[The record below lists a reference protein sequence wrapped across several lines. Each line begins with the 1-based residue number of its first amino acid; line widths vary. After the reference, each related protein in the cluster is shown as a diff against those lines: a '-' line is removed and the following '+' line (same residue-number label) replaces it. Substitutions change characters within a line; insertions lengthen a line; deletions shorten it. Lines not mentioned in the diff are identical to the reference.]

1 MQAIRVHH
9 FGGLDS
15 LVAEDV
21 PRPAPGDGEVLLRVK
36 AAGVGPWDAWIRSGR
51 SVLPQPLPLTL
62 GSDVAGLV
70 EHVGAGVSQFRA
82 GDAVFGATNAR
93 FTGGYAEY
101 AVASATTLA
110 KMPQRMGFIEA
121 ASVPVVACT
130 AWQMV
135 FEYGAVDATKR
146 VLVHGAAG
154 NVGAYA
160 VQLARRVA
168 HEVVATA
175 FSDDVAYVQTLG
187 ADRVIDVQKSRF
199 EEVLTDV
206 DVVLDTIGG
215 DTQDRSFAVLK
226 PGGVLVSAVAAPDQQ
241 KAARHGV
248 RALFF
253 LVEVSSR
260 RLEQIA
266 ALIEA
271 GELTTSVGDVLPLA
285 EARIA
290 HEMLAGKPHKRGK
303 IVLTVDGLMMSTL
316 DRGDRHYTTRI
327 YLSNLAPHRCAA
339 ALVLGPNRSVRIA
352 WPGCP
357 ACSSRADAASTNPA
371 EPQTKLSA
379 TPPRSFSS
387 ACTAGRSIRPTA
399 PDQPGAESRVSVIR
413 SVNRGS
419 LRAIS
424 ASSSW

>member
-1 MQAIRVHH
+1 MQAIRVHR
-9 FGGLDS
+9 FGDLDS
-15 LVAEDV
+15 LVEEDV
-21 PRPAPGDGEVLLRVK
+21 PRPVPGDGEVLLRVK

-62 GSDVAGLV
+62 GSDVSGIV

-110 KMPQRMGFIEA
+110 KMPQRMGFIDA

-135 FEYGAVDATKR
+135 SEYGAVDATKR

-215 DTQDRSFAVLK
+215 DTQDRSFSVLK
-226 PGGVLVSAVAAPDQQ
+226 PGGVLVSAVSAPDQQ
-241 KAARHGV
+241 KAARNGV

-260 RLEQIA
+260 RLEQIGD
-266 ALIEA
+266 LIEA
-271 GELTTSVGDVLPLA
+271 GELTTSVGNVLPLSA
-285 EARIA
+285 ARIA

-303 IVLTVDGLMMSTL
+303 IVLTVD
-316 DRGDRHYTTRI
+316 
-327 YLSNLAPHRCAA
+327 
-339 ALVLGPNRSVRIA
+339 RS
-352 WPGCP
+352 
-357 ACSSRADAASTNPA
+357 
-371 EPQTKLSA
+371 Q
-379 TPPRSFSS
+379 
-387 ACTAGRSIRPTA
+387 
-399 PDQPGAESRVSVIR
+399 
-413 SVNRGS
+413 
-419 LRAIS
+419 
-424 ASSSW
+424 